1 MQMHS
6 SASQPSAI
14 LNRSR
19 ARGGGLALRLYACG
33 ALPIAAFLAFSAWLW
48 VALDHVAQDLRQDV
62 AQMSTLSLAAKDMQA
77 QVIQVQ
83 QFLTDV
89 SATRALDGLDDG
101 FTQAASQRDAFRAS
115 LARFDAARRQGL
127 LQLPEGALTR
137 LASRFDVYY
146 DAGVAMARAYVH
158 GGPEEGNAAMGAF
171 DTTSLALQ
179 GEIQPFVQQQVQHLQ
194 AAIADG
200 VERIV
205 QLQLLALAA
214 CLGAA
219 ALTGVA
225 LWRLARSVL
234 RPLGAV
240 VQTMHHIEAGDL
252 TRALPPQGHGEIATL
267 VDGLNTMQAQL
278 RTTLARVKASA
289 EAVDGASVEMA
300 AGNLDLSQRTE
311 QAAANLQQTASSIEQ
326 LSGNVRRSAD
336 SALQATAM
344 VGNASAVAGRGGE
357 VVARVVTA
365 MQEINTASRRIADI
379 TGVIDSIAFQTNILA
394 LNAAVEAA
402 RAGEQGRG
410 FAVVASEVRTL
421 AQRSASAAREIKG
434 LITSSVDQVEL
445 GTRLVSE
452 AGATMTDIVSAVQ
465 GVADIVATISAAKV
479 AQDDDL
485 AHANAAVA
493 QLDQMTQQNAAL
505 VEQSAAAAESL
516 KDQARALGQVVAGFR
531 VDQAPG

>member
-1 MQMHS
+1 MQSHS
-6 SASQPSAI
+6 NSPFGVPS
-14 LNRSR
+14 RSR
-19 ARGGGLALRLYACG
+19 TRGGGLALRLYACG
-33 ALPIAAFLAFSAWLW
+33 ALPIAVFLAFSAWLW
-48 VALDHVAQDLRQDV
+48 IALDHVAQDLRYDV

-89 SATRALDGLDDG
+89 SATRARDGLDDG
-101 FTQAASQRDAFRAS
+101 FSQAASQREAFLAG
-115 LARFDAARRQGL
+115 LARFEQARQRGL
-127 LQLPEGALTR
+127 VQLPDGAL
-137 LASRFDVYY
+137 ASLGNRFETYY
-146 DAGVAMARAYVH
+146 QAGVAMARAYVH
-158 GGPEEGNAAMGAF
+158 GGPEEGNATMGAF

-179 GEIQPFVQQQVQHLQ
+179 GEIQPFVQQQVQHLNE
-194 AAIADG
+194 AIADG
-200 VERIV
+200 IQRVV
-205 QLQLLALAA
+205 QLQLLALAM
-214 CLGAA
+214 CLAAA
-219 ALTGVA
+219 ALTGAA

-234 RPLGAV
+234 QPLGAV
-240 VQTMHHIEAGDL
+240 VQAMHHIEAGDL
-252 TRALPPQGHGEIATL
+252 THALPAQGHGEIATL

-278 RTTLARVKASA
+278 RATLAQVKASA

-311 QAAANLQQTASSIEQ
+311 RAAASLQQTASAIEQ

-336 SALQATAM
+336 SALQAKTMA
-344 VGNASAVAGRGGE
+344 GNASEVAGRGGE

-379 TGVIDSIAFQTNILA
+379 TGVIDGIAFQTNILA

-421 AQRSASAAREIKG
+421 AQRSAGAAHEIKG

-445 GTRLVSE
+445 GARLVGE
-452 AGATMTDIVSAVQ
+452 AGSTMADIVGAVQ
-465 GVADIVATISAAKV
+465 RVAAIVATISAAEV
-479 AQDDDL
+479 AQDDGL
-485 AHANAAVA
+485 HQANAAVA

-505 VEQSAAAAESL
+505 VEQSAAAAENL
-516 KDQARALGQVVAGFR
+516 KAQARALGQVVAGFR
-531 VDQAPG
+531 VERV